1 MSDLCAMCGI
11 PVDAQPFDD
20 ASFAAAPKIGQEVE
34 LASFTLPPRYCGVIQ
49 YFSQYTEIFA
59 EKPIYAETPGLVWSL
74 RSNDRPLHPY
84 TEFSMILNPWGYG
97 SFQTCIRIEDSA
109 RVSLVVRG
117 TGIYYLPNTN
127 VIISPG
133 KILTSPG
140 DPNTVPTGPII
151 QPAEPPKEGA
161 EPPKEPGV
169 PDFRASPV
177 QRVGGRLVGR
187 YWYNRAFGEPYG
199 R

>member
-20 ASFAAAPKIGQEVE
+20 ASFADAPQIGQEVE

-49 YFSQYTEIFA
+49 YFTQYTDTFA
-59 EKPIYAETPGLVWSL
+59 EKPVYVETPGLVWSL

-84 TEFSMILNPWGYG
+84 TEFSLVLNPWGYG
-97 SFQTCIRIEDSA
+97 SFQTCLRIEDSA

-117 TGIYYLPNTN
+117 TGIYFKPDVT
-127 VIISPG
+127 SPG
-133 KILTSPG
+133 KIITNPM
-140 DPNTVPTGPII
+140 DPNAPPG
-151 QPAEPPKEGA
+151 EPPKEA
-161 EPPKEPGV
+161 TFPAY
-169 PDFRASPV
+169 RASPIL
-177 QRVGGRLVGR
+177 RVGGRLVGR